1 MVHHITSNAVV
12 ESLDENKGT
21 GLGDNDTGVS
31 GSLTSSSSSDGEN
44 DGGPLGQTIDD
55 ILLGKTK
62 AKEKGKKAHNAGG
75 TKPSA
80 SKCILC
86 ICAFFQLLPQ
96 RITLLPQ
103 RNLQRN
109 IMFNIAMFSA
119 KKDLKDLKKRAGK
132 NAYMVLNNNEPFDT
146 WRAQLLVRIE
156 KTLMPS
162 KLDIKNYEIHFT
174 IARISPSSLMV
185 VSDEE
190 YVNMLE
196 QVGRSK
202 DFACNVYIQ
211 ELCSSS
217 KVFFL
222 V

>member
-1 MVHHITSNAVV
+1 
-12 ESLDENKGT
+12 
-21 GLGDNDTGVS
+21 
-31 GSLTSSSSSDGEN
+31 
-44 DGGPLGQTIDD
+44 
-55 ILLGKTK
+55 
-62 AKEKGKKAHNAGG
+62 
-75 TKPSA
+75 
-80 SKCILC
+80 
-86 ICAFFQLLPQ
+86 
-96 RITLLPQ
+96 
-103 RNLQRN
+103 
-109 IMFNIAMFSA
+109 MFNIAMFSA
-119 KKDLKDLKKRAGK
+119 KEDLKDLKKRAGK